1 MVLANI
7 PIMLRA
13 CNNYVHLQSWL
24 LLELLMCNC
33 HSLVTLS
40 VCVMLKFYYFA
51 AEVHA
56 YTSLNST
63 ITETEIMDLQL
74 KNEGSS
80 HQLMPGFIFETT
92 VWFTFKSNFSQPLF
106 LFNDIFYLMIVV
118 NCTFLNYLEINKI
131 ILINKYSKVR

>member
-1 MVLANI
+1 MFTFKAGWFWSYCCVTVTL
-7 PIMLRA
+7 
-13 CNNYVHLQSWL
+13 
-24 LLELLMCNC
+24 
-33 HSLVTLS
+33 LVTLS

-51 AEVHA
+51 GEVHA

-106 LFNDIFYLMIVV
+106 LI
-118 NCTFLNYLEINKI
+118 
-131 ILINKYSKVR
+131 